1 MIKTTKTTSV
11 EQRIGKILL
20 EGMSLDVPS
29 TDTDLIGEGILD
41 SMTFIDLLQR
51 LEGEFDIRIEL
62 DELALDH
69 FRSISEMAAFV
80 AGTTAAQ
87 VA

>member
-1 MIKTTKTTSV
+1 MIKASDV

-29 TDTDLIGEGILD
+29 LDTDLIGEGILD

-51 LEGEFDIRIEL
+51 LEEEFGIRIQL
-62 DELALDH
+62 DEMDLDH
-69 FRSISEMAAFV
+69 FRSIPQMAAFV
-80 AGTTAAQ
+80 ARLAA
-87 VA
+87 ASAA